1 MTNEC
6 TPILDTGLRGAS
18 VASTKISDV
27 NGKLGKLLYRGYLV
41 SDLAEKVCYEE
52 IAFLLLYERLPS
64 KEELNAL
71 KTKLREKRALPE
83 SLFNFLKQIP
93 ADTEP
98 MDVLQAAVPLLV
110 NFDPVFNKSDS
121 GSKGSDKAGKNIKP
135 GKNIDAVKE
144 NIDAVRESALHLIAA
159 LPVIMAAWERIR
171 TGKEPVMAH
180 DTLDHGANFLYMLK
194 GEVPDKEMAHFFD
207 TSLVLHAEHSFNAST
222 FTARQVASTRAHI
235 YAAISAAIGSLSGEL
250 HGGANVRVMQMLK
263 SIGSVD
269 NIDPYI
275 ENTLNSGGLIM
286 GLGHAVY
293 QVDDPRALILA
304 PMSKRLGEIVGN
316 TSWYELSSE
325 VEKRAK
331 KAFKARKNLD
341 IFVNVDFYSAS
352 LFYSMGIPMD
362 LFTPVFAISRVGG
375 WAAHVLEEQFA
386 LAAPKPALYRP
397 GASYVGDYCGP
408 NECSFVD
415 IDKR

>member
-1 MTNEC
+1 MNEC

-41 SDLAEKVCYEE
+41 SDLAEKTCYEE
-52 IAFLLLYERLPS
+52 IVFLLLYERLPKKNEINS
-64 KEELNAL
+64 LKE
-71 KTKLREKRALPE
+71 KLREKRKLPKE
-83 SLFNFLKQIP
+83 LFNVLRQIP
-93 ADTEP
+93 AETEP
-98 MDVLQAAVPLLV
+98 MDILQAAVPMLV
-110 NFDPVFNKSDS
+110 RVDPYI
-121 GSKGSDKAGKNIKP
+121 GKRTSVDQD
-135 GKNIDAVKE
+135 GLEYA
-144 NIDAVRESALHLIAA
+144 RESALQLIATI
-159 LPVIMAAWERIR
+159 PVIMAAWDRIR
-171 TGKEPVMAH
+171 NQKEPIMAH
-180 DTLDHGANFLYMLK
+180 ETLDHGANFLYMLK
-194 GEVPDKEMAHFFD
+194 GEIPDREMAHFFD

-235 YAAISAAIGSLSGEL
+235 YAAISAAIGSLSGPL
-250 HGGANVRVMQMLK
+250 HGGANVRVMEMLK
-263 SIGSVD
+263 TIGSVD
-269 NIDPYI
+269 KIDGYI

-304 PMSKRLGEIVGN
+304 PMSRRVGEIVGD
-316 TSWYELSSE
+316 SRWYELSME

-331 KAFKARKNLD
+331 SAFKMRKNMD

-352 LFYSMGIPMD
+352 LFYSMGIPID
-362 LFTPVFAISRVGG
+362 FFTPVFAVSRVSG
-375 WAAHVLEEQFA
+375 WAAHVIEEQFA
-386 LAAPKPALYRP
+386 LAAPRPALYRP

-415 IDKR
+415 MDER